1 MATATLSELK
11 NAPAAQ
17 AAAKRDLDA
26 LPPKRKVAALL
37 EQHKA
42 GILAALPRHLTGERL
57 LKVATIAVTTTPA
70 LLECDVPSLV
80 SAIGQCASM
89 GLEPNTVLGHA
100 YLVPFNTKRKSARGE
115 EWVKSVQVIIGY
127 KGLIDL
133 ARRSGRISSIS
144 AHEVCERDDFSLVYG
159 TSEKIE
165 HKPALGERGDVIGF
179 YAVAQLKD
187 GGYAME
193 FISKADVDR
202 IMMNSQAATYTDR
215 KTNTRK
221 LKDSGPWAEH
231 YIEMGRKTAIRRLA
245 KYLPL
250 SVEFQT
256 AAALDGMASAGK
268 DQHLETT
275 LDGEFIVQPDE
286 FSEESRAESSPADAK
301 APHYDAASAEQALRE
316 AGSLNDLAQAW
327 QAISK
332 DYADTNR
339 PMPIEVEALYNDRRE
354 ALAESESK
362 LGL

>member
-1 MATATLSELK
+1 MATATVQELK

-17 AAAKRDLDA
+17 AATKRELDA

-100 YLVPFNTKRKSARGE
+100 YLVPFNTKRKTPHGE

-144 AHEVCERDDFSLVYG
+144 AHEVCEADEFSLIYG
-159 TSEKIE
+159 TSERIE
-165 HKPALGERGDVIGF
+165 HKPALGERRAVIGF

-193 FISKADVDR
+193 YVSRADVDK
-202 IMMNSQAATYTDR
+202 IMMGSQAATYFDK
-215 KTNTRK
+215 KTGTRK

-231 YIEMGRKTAIRRLA
+231 YVEMGRKTAIRRLA

-268 DQHLETT
+268 DQNLSASI
-275 LDGEFIVQPDE
+275 DGEFTITTPE
-286 FSEESRAESSPADAK
+286 
-301 APHYDAASAEQALRE
+301 
-316 AGSLNDLAQAW
+316 DLPS
-327 QAISK
+327 I
-332 DYADTNR
+332 
-339 PMPIEVEALYNDRRE
+339 
-354 ALAESESK
+354 ESESEPPTDAPPTGSAPTDAVRD
-362 LGL
+362 L